1 LNDDGTKYQ
10 FNEPDLWID
19 TNIPEFNYGFT
30 NFDNI
35 ASSFLTIFVVSTMDQ
50 WTKIMQIHLDIFQQL
65 FVQVF
70 FISCVWIIA
79 FFVLNLTI
87 ATMLMK
93 YEEVDKEQ
101 QSTNTGEM
109 DRFDRELQAEGERIF
124 H

>member
-1 LNDDGTKYQ
+1 
-10 FNEPDLWID
+10 
-19 TNIPEFNYGFT
+19 
-30 NFDNI
+30 
-35 ASSFLTIFVVSTMDQ
+35 MDQ